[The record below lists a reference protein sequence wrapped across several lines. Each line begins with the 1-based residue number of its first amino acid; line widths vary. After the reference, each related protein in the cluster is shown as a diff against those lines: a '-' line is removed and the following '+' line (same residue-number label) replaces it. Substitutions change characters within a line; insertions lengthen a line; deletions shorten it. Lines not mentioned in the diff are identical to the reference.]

1 MRFKILIALAFS
13 LSWTGCATV
22 KPWDK
27 SELSQPQMDFVQKNP
42 GRFFIEHA
50 LIAMEQA
57 EGGDGKAG
65 GGCGCR

>member
-1 MRFKILIALAFS
+1 MRIFLLLILGAALQ
-13 LSWTGCATV
+13 GCATV

-57 EGGDGKAG
+57 EGGNGKAG